1 MSFTPE
7 ELAEM
12 ARADAEIEREFILT
26 AEEAA
31 ESRELDRAA
40 KMERKDKKA
49 KAVAEYQRRY
59 REANK
64 EALAEYQRR
73 YREANKEAKRDKNRQ
88 YYQANKEAIKAKH
101 RQHYQANKEAI
112 KAKHRQHYQANREAL
127 TEYQRRYYEA
137 NKGRFRGY
145 YAKQK
150 AKKAAALLQQ
160 DSGQPEGPAT
170 NTSQV

>member
-31 ESRELDRAA
+31 ESRKLDRDALMARKENQA
-40 KMERKDKKA
+40 K
-49 KAVAEYQRRY
+49 
-59 REANK
+59 
-64 EALAEYQRR
+64 ALAEYQRR
-73 YREANKEAKRDKNRQ
+73 YYEANKEAIRAKR
-88 YYQANKEAIKAKH
+88 
-101 RQHYQANKEAI
+101 
-112 KAKHRQHYQANREAL
+112 RQHYQANREAL

-137 NKGRFRGY
+137 NKEALAEYKRRY
-145 YAKQK
+145 YEANKAKWKDYNARQK
-150 AKKAAALLQQ
+150 AKKAALLRQQ
-160 DSGQPEGPAT
+160 EDGQPEGPAT

>member
-31 ESRELDRAA
+31 ESRELDRDALMA
-40 KMERKDKKA
+40 RKDKKA
-49 KAVAEYQRRY
+49 RAVAEYQRRY

-64 EALAEYQRR
+64 EAVAEY
-73 YREANKEAKRDKNRQ
+73 K
-88 YYQANKEAIKAKH
+88 
-101 RQHYQANKEAI
+101 
-112 KAKHRQHYQANREAL
+112 
-127 TEYQRRYYEA
+127 RRYYEA

-145 YAKQK
+145 YAKK
-150 AKKAAALLQQ
+150 KEKKAALAAEEE
-160 DSGQPEGPAT
+160 ST
-170 NTSQV
+170 